1 MSTNTLLYKY
11 LLFMLDTVS
20 LSING
25 DIYLNLTYLNLNL
38 KPYLHIHLPIS
49 GELGLAS
56 PVGIGGCPRWP
67 WPGCRG
73 RVVYALLACPHAYPL
88 RIDKDIDDN

>member
-1 MSTNTLLYKY
+1 M
-11 LLFMLDTVS
+11 FDTIG
-20 LSING
+20 LSIDG
-25 DIYLNLTYLNLNL
+25 GIYLNLTYLNLNL

-49 GELGLAS
+49 GELGLAP
-56 PVGIGGCPRWP
+56 PVGLGGCPGWP

-73 RVVYALLACPHAYPL
+73 GVVYTLLACPHAYPL